1 MKRIL
6 LVEDNE
12 KVASFISRGLTEE
25 GFVIDVARDGK
36 DGFYLALDE
45 PYDVIILDLMLPHI
59 DGLEILRGLRKNGFD
74 TLVLILTAKN
84 AVEDCIHG
92 LNEGADDYM
101 VKPFVFAELIARIQ
115 ALLRR
120 RNAKQITTVLE
131 IADLRVDLKKQE
143 VTRGG
148 KPIELTAK
156 EFILLEYLMRHSEQL
171 VTRTMIAENVWDL
184 HYDGFTNIIDVYVH
198 YLRKKIDDGFEFPL
212 IHTKRGVG
220 YILSAPKI

>member
-25 GFVIDVARDGK
+25 GFVVDVAHDGK
-36 DGFYLALDE
+36 EGFYLALDE
-45 PYDVIILDLMLPHI
+45 PYDVVILDLMLPHI

-74 TLVLILTAKN
+74 TLVLILTAKD
-84 AVEDCIHG
+84 AVEDCIQG
-92 LNEGADDYM
+92 LNQGADDYM
-101 VKPFVFAELIARIQ
+101 VKPFVFAELVARIQ

-120 RNAKQITTVLE
+120 KSAKQPTSVLE

-143 VTRGG
+143 VTRAG

-198 YLRKKIDDGFEFPL
+198 YLRKKIDEGFEFPL

-220 YILSAPKI
+220 YIFSAQQT